1 MSLELILGPMF
12 SGKTSELRRR
22 MLRLKVVTDK
32 VIIVNH
38 LSDTRYGSAS
48 ETLSHDKISC
58 ESLPIK
64 KLSSLYTNSD
74 YINANYVFIN
84 EAQFFIDLYQF
95 CLTAVEQDKKNVVV
109 FGLDGDFQRKP
120 FGEILKLV
128 PLANNVTKLTA
139 LCKLCGDG
147 TPGLFTKRIGSQC
160 EQILIGGE
168 DMYQA
173 VCRKHY
179 MKS

>member
-22 MLRLKVVTDK
+22 MLRLKVVTNK
-32 VIIVNH
+32 VIIINH
-38 LSDTRYGSAS
+38 GSDTRYGSAS
-48 ETLSHDKISC
+48 ETLSHDKTSC
-58 ESLPIK
+58 ASTAVNNLE
-64 KLSSLYTNSD
+64 SLYTNSE
-74 YINANYVFIN
+74 YKNANYVFIN
-84 EAQFFIDLYQF
+84 EAQFFNKLFDF
-95 CLTAVEQDKKNVVV
+95 CLTTVEKYKKHVVV
-109 FGLDGDFQRKP
+109 FGLDGDYQRKP

-128 PLANNVTKLTA
+128 PLANSVTKLTA

-147 TPGLFTKRIGSQC
+147 TPGLFTKRIVNKCQ
-160 EQILIGGE
+160 QILIGGE

-179 MKS
+179 MET

>member
-32 VIIVNH
+32 VIIINH

-58 ESLPIK
+58 ESIAVKQLE
-64 KLSSLYTNSD
+64 SLYLNDD

-84 EAQFFIDLYQF
+84 EAQFFNDLYDF
-95 CLTAVEQDKKNVVV
+95 CLTSVEKYNKNVVV

-128 PLANNVTKLTA
+128 PLANSVTKLTA

-147 TPGLFTKRIGSQC
+147 TPGLFTKRIVNKCQ
-160 EQILIGGE
+160 QILIGGE

-173 VCRKHY
+173 VCRKHFIQ
-179 MKS
+179 

>member
-22 MLRLKVVTDK
+22 ILRLKVVTDK

-58 ESLPIK
+58 ESTAIK
-64 KLSSLYTNSD
+64 HLKSLYTSSE

-84 EAQFFIDLYQF
+84 EAQFFIDLYDF
-95 CLTAVEQDKKNVVV
+95 CLTSVEKYNKNVVV

-128 PLANNVTKLTA
+128 PLANSVTKLTA
-139 LCKLCGDG
+139 LCKQCGDG
-147 TPGLFTKRIGSQC
+147 TPGLFTKRIVNKC

-173 VCRKHY
+173 VCRKHFIL
-179 MKS
+179 